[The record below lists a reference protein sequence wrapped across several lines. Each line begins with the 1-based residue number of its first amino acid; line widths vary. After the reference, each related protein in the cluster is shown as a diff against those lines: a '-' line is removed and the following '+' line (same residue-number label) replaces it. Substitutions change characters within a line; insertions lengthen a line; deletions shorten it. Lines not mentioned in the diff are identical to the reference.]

1 MTTQM
6 FEGLS
11 RLGIMGGTFDP
22 PHNGHFNAATAVA
35 TVKQLDRVI
44 FIPASEPWQKTQ
56 YSAAEDRFTMT
67 QLGTVSDTRFV
78 ASRIELDRK
87 GPTYT
92 VDTLETLC
100 GLCPGAELFL
110 ILGADAASN
119 IGTWHRVEDIARFAK
134 LLVVTRPGSD
144 PASLEA
150 LGTGL
155 QMEAVEVPPVDVSS
169 TQVREAVRNGR
180 SIDDLVPVAVAEFI
194 ERRNLYRDRD
204 S

>member
-11 RLGIMGGTFDP
+11 SLGIMGGTFDP
-22 PHNGHFNAATAVA
+22 PHNGHFNAAAAVA
-35 TVKQLDRVI
+35 TAKQLDRVI

-67 QLGTVSDTRFV
+67 QLGTVSDNRFV

-92 VDTLETLC
+92 VDTLEALS
-100 GLCPGAELFL
+100 GLCPDAELFL

-119 IGTWHRVEDIARFAK
+119 ISTWHRVKDIVNFAK
-134 LLVVTRPGSD
+134 VLVVTRPGSD
-144 PASLEA
+144 LASLESS
-150 LGTGL
+150 GIDL

-169 TQVREAVRNGR
+169 TEVREAVREGR
-180 SIDDLVPVAVAEFI
+180 SIEDLVPVTVAEFI
-194 ERRNLYRDRD
+194 QRRGLYLDRKL
-204 S
+204 